1 VNKEK
6 LMTRIEVS
14 RSVAADPSSVAL
26 VLAGPAAREL
36 WPPRCDRVVGVVEP
50 QQPRLAVTVDPPVR
64 AGVGFTA
71 GIEVHAGDAVVG
83 SGRLVIGPGPGEPA
97 GCEVRLSLE
106 VEVAAEDRLRRDAG
120 RYLANVADLSRARSS
135 AA

>member
-1 VNKEK
+1 
-6 LMTRIEVS
+6 MTRIEVC

-36 WPPRCDRVVGVVEP
+36 WPPRSDRVVGVVEP
-50 QQPRLAVTVDPPVR
+50 QQPRLAVAVDPPAR

-71 GIEVHAGDAVVG
+71 RIEVHAGDTTIGA
-83 SGRLVIGPGPGEPA
+83 GRLAIVPGPGDPLH
-97 GCEVRLSLE
+97 CEVRLSLE
-106 VEVAAEDRLRRDAG
+106 VDSAVAGRLRRDAS
-120 RYLANVADLSRARSS
+120 RYLANVADLSRERSS